1 MRKALCPVLAL
12 TVLAGCTRPAPTQA
26 TPAACGSAAPNAVTV
41 DAALR
46 EGRAEPEPRRVEVPV
61 HSPVL
66 LGVTS
71 DAAAEI
77 HVHGYDLVYP
87 VQPASPACVLFVA
100 DRTGVFDVEAHPD
113 VLLLQL
119 EVR

>member
-1 MRKALCPVLAL
+1 VL
-12 TVLAGCTRPAPTQA
+12 LAGLSLTGCAQPDPTHSV
-26 TPAACGSAAPNAVTV
+26 PAACGSAAPNAVPV

-46 EGRAEPEPRRVEVPV
+46 NGRADPEPHRVEIPV
-61 HSPVL
+61 NSPVL

-71 DAAAEI
+71 DVAAEV

-87 VQPASPACVLFVA
+87 VRPGSPACVLFVA
-100 DRTGVFDVEAHPD
+100 GRTGVFDVEAHPEI
-113 VLLLQL
+113 LLLQL